1 MKTQTCCVQTQA
13 CRISLLSGQ
22 EEKENKGAVAR
33 KIRKGRIA
41 NQEQKFIILRWFSK
55 ATSTSVTA
63 SAAVKQ
69 AFAAVTVM
77 NGSPC
82 VYWNMVHLTS
92 CLISLSNLYFTHS
105 SGTFKSSAWLL
116 SYNLWL
122 HRFRSGW
129 CVGCFQ
135 ESRLPDNRARVGLQS
150 DHFSVQSSQKIEN
163 QRRKKKK
170 LFLKITVK
178 KMLRALYWAML
189 KYI

>member
-1 MKTQTCCVQTQA
+1 MKTQTCCVQTRA
-13 CRISLLSGQ
+13 CRISLVSEQ
-22 EEKENKGAVAR
+22 KEKENKGAVAR
-33 KIRKGRIA
+33 KICKGRIA
-41 NQEQKFIILRWFSK
+41 NQEQRFIILRWFSK

-63 SAAVKQ
+63 SAVKQ

-82 VYWNMVHLTS
+82 VYWNMVDFTS

-105 SGTFKSSAWLL
+105 SGTFKSSAWLP

-135 ESRLPDNRARVGLQS
+135 ESRLPDNRARVALQS
-150 DHFSVQSSQKIEN
+150 NHFSIQSEN
-163 QRRKKKK
+163 WKSKTKEKKT
-170 LFLKITVK
+170 F
-178 KMLRALYWAML
+178 
-189 KYI
+189 